1 MRSIT
6 KLIDQVR
13 AQTENE
19 EVSDFVGIKDQ
30 EFIQYLNDAQY
41 NLQAQIVHQ
50 HPRVFIKEEI
60 ISAVS
65 GQEKYDL
72 PSDCFLKNKVH
83 NVEYSPTGAEDDYY
97 VIEEDTIKYRNPGVT
112 GNPVKYIRLSGQLLL
127 TPQPQGFGKIRI
139 NYVKRLPELD
149 KRCARVKTQAT
160 IATSGLINIELDN
173 DTLTTEVDSIL
184 QHDYICI
191 VDKEGKRIFSNLEI
205 SEISYDPA
213 TNLNR
218 DPIAATYITVIGK
231 SATSEDT
238 VTIPA
243 GSFIVGG
250 RDTSTHSQLDTS
262 VERYLIQYA
271 AWKILK
277 RDSSVDSGE
286 AIQELQLMATEI
298 IKSYAMISDDVQFIP
313 QLNAWDDWSS

>member
-60 ISAVS
+60 LTAVS

-72 PSDCFLKNKVH
+72 PSDCFLNNKVH
-83 NVEYSPTGAEDDYY
+83 NVEYSPTGDEDDYY

-127 TPQPQGFGKIRI
+127 TPQPQSNGTVRI
-139 NYVKRLPELD
+139 NYVKRLPQLD
-149 KRCARVKTQAT
+149 KRCAKIKTQAT
-160 IATSGLINIELDN
+160 IATSGDITLVLDN
-173 DTLTTEVDSIL
+173 DSLTTEVDSIL
-184 QHDYICI
+184 EHDYICI

-205 SEISYDPA
+205 SSIADNVTA
-213 TNLNR
+213 TQIILKGM
-218 DPIAATYITVIGK
+218 AT
-231 SATSEDT
+231 TSEDT
-238 VTIPA
+238 ATIPA

-250 RDTSTHSQLDTS
+250 KDTSTHSQLDTS

-286 AIQELQLMATEI
+286 AIQELQLMAAEI